1 MLTIKS
7 DDIISRRE
15 AYSSIIKG
23 EDIKNPTVPAA
34 FNVIVNELKSL
45 CLNIETKMIKHEE
58 VETQQ

>member
-45 CLNIETKMIKHEE
+45 CLNIESKTIKRE
-58 VETQQ
+58 